1 MKNIVFVL
9 SFLLVS
15 VALCGDVNKAA
26 DWLSGHVNTSS
37 KRKCAKYVADALEQG
52 GFVFT
57 RQSSA
62 FMYHTNKVLLHL
74 GFKIIDKPA
83 RPLKGDIYVQL
94 ATKTHKDG
102 HIALY
107 DGKNWL
113 SDFRQKTDNVYK
125 SDAGEKVYYRYK

>member
-1 MKNIVFVL
+1 MKNIVLL

-26 DWLSGHVNTSS
+26 DWLSSHVNQKSTGY
-37 KRKCAKYVADALEQG
+37 CAKYVADALQHG
-52 GFVFT
+52 GFTFT
-57 RQSSA
+57 RQGSA
-62 FMYHTNKVLLHL
+62 YMYHTNKVLLHL
-74 GFKIIDKPA
+74 GFQIIAKPA

-94 ATKTHKDG
+94 ATKTHKHG

-113 SDFRQKTDNVYK
+113 SDFRQKTDNVYTK
-125 SDAGEKVYYRYK
+125 DAGEKVYYRYSK